1 MSEPVKL
8 IDLEITGYADVLPE
22 SMTPSI
28 VPPVFRL
35 KSNAGVAYLPP
46 YHMNSGVLYN
56 ATEVSWREVEM
67 LAEREKITL
76 LNEPFPARPNWE
88 LWVDRSLQ
96 PHYQS
101 RIETDKELDRIGR
114 EAMQQAELAL
124 GDGDL
129 ERAERNSSVAACAN
143 DRRPGPFAL
152 QAAIDRHR
160 GNRAGEA
167 VMAKVAASMCDAHE
181 FEILVQYYYD
191 HYLPKKAGTEASPQF
206 EAAQNTS
213 ASIHS
218 GKFQPGQPPR
228 ELAQAVQ
235 YEMSD
240 RLRMRILIEE
250 IICLDAAHLMTAE
263 EFAEAYALVDA
274 IDSATECGDSKAM
287 LGADNAFHRYL
298 WLKSGSPVLNRTIE
312 QVNAPLAAFY
322 TLSNHPQDSK
332 AQRNILAAMESKI
345 ETNIRVAVRENLET
359 FFPTQVSPTLVVQ
372 RTTAPMQIVVSK
384 ADPWLEVDPKDDPLA
399 VQTSKDERRSR
410 S

>member
-1 MSEPVKL
+1 MSAPVKL

-35 KSNAGVAYLPP
+35 KSNAGIAYLPP

-56 ATEVSWREVEM
+56 ATEVSWKEVEL

-76 LNEPFPARPNWE
+76 LNEPFPARPSWE

-101 RIETDKELDRIGR
+101 RVETDRELDRIGR

-167 VMAKVAASMCDAHE
+167 VMAKVAASMCGAKD
-181 FEILVQYYYD
+181 FEILVKRYFRIYSPKNVPVIPT
-191 HYLPKKAGTEASPQF
+191 YLFEIASQRPDGYQKAA
-206 EAAQNTS
+206 
-213 ASIHS
+213 
-218 GKFQPGQPPR
+218 
-228 ELAQAVQ
+228 
-235 YEMSD
+235 
-240 RLRMRILIEE
+240 
-250 IICLDAAHLMTAE
+250 
-263 EFAEAYALVDA
+263 
-274 IDSATECGDSKAM
+274 
-287 LGADNAFHRYL
+287 
-298 WLKSGSPVLNRTIE
+298 
-312 QVNAPLAAFY
+312 
-322 TLSNHPQDSK
+322 
-332 AQRNILAAMESKI
+332 
-345 ETNIRVAVRENLET
+345 
-359 FFPTQVSPTLVVQ
+359 
-372 RTTAPMQIVVSK
+372 
-384 ADPWLEVDPKDDPLA
+384 
-399 VQTSKDERRSR
+399 
-410 S
+410 